1 MSRVSA
7 KKTFFNRKSASKNL
21 AFCNIFVLSEIKQY
35 LSFESCYLKP
45 NNVPGVEISR
55 SKMWLLLQVTAS
67 LQALKFDTGDYVC
80 LKFILLL
87 NAGQFS
93 LLNGAVGGG

>member
-1 MSRVSA
+1 M
-7 KKTFFNRKSASKNL
+7 
-21 AFCNIFVLSEIKQY
+21 
-35 LSFESCYLKP
+35 
-45 NNVPGVEISR
+45 PGVEISR